1 MKKTT
6 RMLSLVLTVVIA
18 VSTFFTVATVSS
30 AAVPNAEVAALGINT
45 ANSNGTVQVVDDPSG
60 SGEKVLKLVKSYS
73 ARKSYAIAHN
83 GGSYELLNG
92 HTYIIKF
99 DVRTAGDT
107 GVTAGNTTGGIL
119 LYRATATGG
128 AGNGNKTSIRGMSKN
143 FTITDEWTTIELEFT
158 ANLTTEPEQKYL
170 LLTYYFSSGCD
181 SLLVKNISVSEKYS
195 LDASNSNGSFEYVT
209 DPLGSGVAVTKLATE
224 ATNRRS
230 YAIAKDGVAY
240 ELQHGHTYKLK
251 FEACYYPEAEGMYS
265 ADFEIYRTTPTG
277 GTGNG
282 NKSAISGTKKYV
294 YSAKDW
300 QYFEIEFTADLSSNP
315 EYKYLLLTKYTVDA
329 DSTMYIRNLSV
340 EDLFVFAPSNT
351 NPIAKLEM
359 VADPVKSGEFATNLA
374 VTKGSRICYG
384 MAQKGDLYTLQDGHW
399 YTMTFD
405 VYYNGGTSTSL
416 ELYRSTETGGQGSGN
431 KTPISSTAQTVY
443 ASSSWQSKEISFSVD
458 LTDNPEY
465 MYLLFSAYTSDT
477 SSTLLVKNVVVKDNF
492 GINAANSNG
501 TAEAVADPLVSGG
514 KAVKLQSDK
523 GGRYSFA
530 VADNGGTYALAHKHT
545 YRLTLDVLYIN
556 KGTASLS
563 CDMSLYRATET
574 GGSGNGNKTS
584 FGAPLSINTRSTGKW
599 QTVTTEFTADL
610 SINQSYRYLLLTSYV
625 TTSDIEV
632 YVKNIKIEDLSAPK
646 KSVSGLS
653 LAGTQTPECYVGDEV
668 VGLSVTVNYKDGTK
682 ETIDSNYI
690 VYADTSKAGVS
701 KAVISYGY
709 ASVAVDINIKP
720 VKVFL
725 SKTSLTLAKGDSYK
739 LTASTEPA
747 KLPIIWTSYDTAV
760 AEVTPDGTVK
770 AISAGTARIAGV
782 TLAGANRYESICTVT
797 VTETTVGSSDPQIEM
812 KNSELSDDGKFLVTV
827 SLKNASALKTLGISN
842 IRYDTSNLK
851 MLSAKWLVDGAL
863 VSTWDDTNAKGAVMF
878 TGNTNINGDILQFT
892 FQMKEYCQP
901 EISCD
906 VTAKQEVNGNDTA
919 YTIAATPCT
928 LSSAQIIGDVNGNM
942 IVDSD
947 DAVYLL
953 YSTLY
958 EEDYPRYQN
967 CDFNGSG
974 VVDSDDATYLLYYTL
989 FPKSYPLPGKN
1000 DSFGDVSTDEGTED
1014 KDQGFGEWIPF

>member
-1 MKKTT
+1 MLKKTT

-60 SGEKVLKLVKSYS
+60 SGEKVLKLVKSYY
-73 ARKSYAIAHN
+73 ARISYAIAHN

-92 HTYIIKF
+92 HTYTVKF

-107 GVTAGNTTGGIL
+107 GVTAGNTTGGIA

-128 AGNGNKTSIRGMSKN
+128 AGTGNKTSIRGMSTN

-158 ANLTTEPEQKYL
+158 ANLTTEPDQKYL
-170 LLTYYFSSGCD
+170 LLTYFFNSGCD
-181 SLLVKNISVSEKYS
+181 SLLVKNISAFEKFS
-195 LDASNSNGSFEYVT
+195 LDESNSNGGVEYVA
-209 DPLGSGVAVTKLATE
+209 DPLGSDTAVARLETHAGARL
-224 ATNRRS
+224 S
-230 YAIAKDGVAY
+230 YAIAKEGVAY
-240 ELQHGHTYKLK
+240 ELQQGHTYKLK
-251 FEACYYPEAEGMYS
+251 FEACYYPEDEGMYTS
-265 ADFEIYRTTPTG
+265 DFVIYRTTETG

-282 NKSAISGTKKYV
+282 NKSEISGTQKIVKSV
-294 YSAKDW
+294 KAW
-300 QYFEIEFTADLSSNP
+300 QYFEIEFTADLTANP
-315 EYKYLLLTKYTVDA
+315 EYKYLLLTKYTDYA
-329 DSTMYIRNLSV
+329 NATMYIRNISV

-374 VTKGSRICYG
+374 VMKGSRISYG
-384 MAQKGDLYTLQDGHW
+384 MAQKGGLYTLQDGHW

-465 MYLLFSAYTSDT
+465 MYLLFSAYTNDT

-501 TAEAVADPLVSGG
+501 TAEAVADPLGSGG

-530 VADNGGTYALAHKHT
+530 VADNGGTYALAHEHT

-556 KGTASLS
+556 KGTASLN
-563 CDMSLYRATET
+563 CDMTLYRATET

-584 FGAPLSINTRSTGKW
+584 FGASLPINTRSTGKW

-610 SINQSYRYLLLTSYV
+610 STYQSHKYLLFTSYV

-632 YVKNIKIEDLSAPK
+632 YVKNIKIEDLSVPK
-646 KSVSGLS
+646 NVSSLS
-653 LAGTQTPECYVGDEV
+653 FDTTQNTDFYVGDEV

-709 ASVAVDINIKP
+709 ASVAVEINVKP
-720 VKVFL
+720 ITVNL
-725 SKTSLTLAKGDSYK
+725 SNTSLTLAKGDSYK

-782 TLAGANRYESICTVT
+782 TLAGADRYESICTVT

-863 VSTWDDTNAKGAVMF
+863 VSAWDDTNAKGAVMF

-989 FPKSYPLPGKN
+989 FPKSYPLPGKD